1 MTLEQKENENENSDS
16 TEAPTIVEQ
25 ESKPG
30 PENPTMWGYDLY
42 PERRSQQKSLSIG
55 DYLMGKGNENMDK
68 IKCER
73 NVYQCIKTS
82 PLVKLM
88 MGALKSSGC
97 PVDIRR
103 HIACEECD
111 LSVTGGYDPVLNQV
125 FFTFIRLYRKTLV
138 SF

>member
-1 MTLEQKENENENSDS
+1 MTVVDQKENKNDDS
-16 TEAPTIVEQ
+16 IKEKKSNGQ
-25 ESKPG
+25 ESMPG

-42 PERRSQQKSLSIG
+42 PERRGQKKSLSTV
-55 DYLMGKGNENMDK
+55 DYLTGKGNENMDK
-68 IKCER
+68 MKCER

-97 PVDIRR
+97 SVDIRR

-111 LSVTGGYDPVLNQV
+111 TSVTGGYDPVLNQV
-125 FFTFIRLYRKTLV
+125 NYCSCNYQVTV
-138 SF
+138 SR